1 MRCSFLKGNA
11 GASSYKE
18 GGGGGG
24 GGNKWANYD
33 GGGKEEEAEPHIP
46 LREGF
51 DKYGIVFLISLGLGL
66 GEFFGAADAADA
78 PPLFWA
84 SIHGYEE

>member
-24 GGNKWANYD
+24 NKWANYD
-33 GGGKEEEAEPHIP
+33 GGGKEEEEAEPHIP

-51 DKYGIVFLISLGLGL
+51 DKYGILFLISLGLGL
-66 GEFFGAADAADA
+66 GEFFGVADAADA